1 MVHNARDCALAVLAQ
16 DRPPSHEVQSISGT
30 KLVQFCRAA
39 GMVASVAFAPPWDG
53 ETRMFAAR
61 LPLFF
66 LLPACEVGGLY
77 LLTVSRFLQKAFEAD
92 VTSHQEIAIG
102 EAGIL
107 GGTLFLATLLAIGV
121 S

>member
-1 MVHNARDCALAVLAQ
+1 
-16 DRPPSHEVQSISGT
+16 
-30 KLVQFCRAA
+30 
-39 GMVASVAFAPPWDG
+39 
-53 ETRMFAAR
+53 MFAER

-66 LLPACEVGGLY
+66 LLPVCGVGGLY

-121 S
+121 SQTLATSKNPLHPVASMKHDPGWERRLSIFARCKLAIAYV